1 MKYVKLGNTGLDV
14 SRICLGCM
22 SFGDP
27 DNWLHSWVLGEEDA
41 RRIIKQALDLG
52 INFFDT
58 ANIYSL
64 GVSEEFLGRAIRDY
78 ARREE
83 VVLATKVFNPMFE
96 GPNSGGLSRKAILT
110 EVDRS
115 LRRLGTDYI
124 DLYIIHRFDYHTP
137 VEETMEALNDVVRAG
152 KVRYLGASAM
162 YAWQFQKMRNLAAQ
176 KGWSNFVSMQNHWNL
191 LYREEERE
199 MVPYCRDAGVAL
211 TPYSPLASGRL
222 ARKPGEG
229 DTKRLQTDRI
239 AISKYQKTEGMD
251 RAIVERVA
259 EIAQGKEVSMSQI
272 ALAWLLHQDMLAAPI
287 IGATKLHHVEDA
299 VRAVDV
305 SLTPE
310 EMEYLEELYQPHG
323 VVGAL

>member
-1 MKYVKLGNTGLDV
+1 MKYVKLGKTGLDV

-22 SFGDP
+22 SFGQADAWIHP
-27 DNWLHSWVLGEEDA
+27 WVLNEADA
-41 RRIIKQALDLG
+41 RQIIKSSLDAG

-64 GVSEEFLGRAIRDY
+64 GTSEEFLGRAIKEY

-83 VVLATKVFNPMFE
+83 VVIATKVFNPMFE
-96 GPNSGGLSRKAILT
+96 GPNSRGLSRKAIFT
-110 EVDRS
+110 EVEHS

-124 DLYIIHRFDYHTP
+124 DLYIIHRFDHHTP
-137 VEETMEALNDVVRAG
+137 VEETMEALNDLVRAG

-162 YAWQFQKMRNLAAQ
+162 YAWQFQKMRNVAALR
-176 KGWSNFVSMQNHWNL
+176 GFSNFVSMQNHWNL

-222 ARKPGEG
+222 ARKPGEEA
-229 DTKRLQTDRI
+229 TRRQQTDRI
-239 AISKYQKTEGMD
+239 AISKYQKTEEMD
-251 RAIVERVA
+251 LAIVQRVA
-259 EIAQGKEVSMSQI
+259 EIAAGHQVSMSQI
-272 ALAWLLHQDMLAAPI
+272 ALAWLLHQDLLAAPI

-299 VRAVDV
+299 VKAVEV
-305 SLTPE
+305 ELTPE
-310 EMEYLEELYQPHG
+310 EIKYLEELYQPHP
-323 VVGAL
+323 VVGAI